1 MTGQNSFTSRPAR
14 QANRQLKSVRSG
26 NPSPLHPGVIYHI
39 YNRGVN
45 GETIFKE
52 KRNYEYF
59 INIYVKHIQPVA
71 DTYAFCLLPNHFHI
85 LGEIRDLAGLDNGAD
100 LTGLRDLS
108 GLKAASQAFSNL
120 FNAYAKAI
128 NKAYGR
134 TGPLFERP
142 FKRIPVTDSK
152 YFARLLI
159 YIHQNPQRH
168 GLIEDYRAWPYSS
181 YGVFT
186 GVQATFVKRDVVR
199 EWFGD
204 VGNLLNAHA
213 VILDIDDVKDFVDD
227 E

>member
-1 MTGQNSFTSRPAR
+1 MTEQSNFTSQPNQ
-14 QANRQLKSVRSG
+14 QAYRNQKPVRSG
-26 NPSPLHPGVIYHI
+26 TPSPLHPGVIYHI

-59 INIYVKHIQPVA
+59 INLYVKHIQPVA

-85 LGEIRDLAGLDNGAD
+85 LGEIRDL
-100 LTGLRDLS
+100 TGLEDLS
-108 GLKAASQAFSNL
+108 GLKSASQCFSNL
-120 FNAYAKAI
+120 FNAYAKSI

-142 FKRIPVTDSK
+142 FKRIPVTDRD
-152 YFARLLI
+152 YFTRLLI

-168 GLIEDYRAWPYSS
+168 GLIQDYRAWPYSS

-186 GVQATFVKRDVVR
+186 NEQATFVKRDVVR

-204 VGNLLNAHA
+204 VAELLNAHS
-213 VILDIDDVKDFVDD
+213 VILDIDGVKDFMDD
-227 E
+227 EEKT

>member
-1 MTGQNSFTSRPAR
+1 MTEQTNTGSQTDRQTSQQVKP
-14 QANRQLKSVRSG
+14 VRSEK
-26 NPSPLHPGVIYHI
+26 PAPLQPGVIYHV

-45 GETIFKE
+45 GETVFKE

-59 INIYVKHIQPVA
+59 INLYVKHIQPVA
-71 DTYAFCLLPNHFHI
+71 DTYAFCLLPNHFHL
-85 LGEIRDLAGLDNGAD
+85 LGEIKD
-100 LTGLRDLS
+100 LTGLQGGTNLTGLGDLS
-108 GLKAASQAFSNL
+108 GFKPASQAFSNF

-142 FKRIPVTDSK
+142 FKRIPVMDNR
-152 YFARLLI
+152 YFMRLLI

-168 GLIEDYRAWPYSS
+168 GLVDDYRDWPYSS
-181 YGVFT
+181 YGVFV
-186 GVQATFVKRDVVR
+186 GEQATFIKRDVVR

-204 VGNLLNAHA
+204 VGALLNAHQ
-213 VILDIDDVKDFVDD
+213 VILDENEIKDFVDD

>member
-1 MTGQNSFTSRPAR
+1 LWVITS
-14 QANRQLKSVRSG
+14 
-26 NPSPLHPGVIYHI
+26 
-39 YNRGVN
+39 
-45 GETIFKE
+45 
-52 KRNYEYF
+52 
-59 INIYVKHIQPVA
+59 IQPVA
-71 DTYAFCLLPNHFHI
+71 DTYAFCLLPNHFH
-85 LGEIRDLAGLDNGAD
+85 LLAEIKDLTGLHGGTN

-108 GLKAASQAFSNL
+108 GFKSASQTFSNL

-142 FKRIPVTDSK
+142 FKRIPVTDRD

-186 GVQATFVKRDVVR
+186 GEGATFVYPSRSQIAPYANAGSVICDRGIIKRDVAR

-204 VGNLLNAHA
+204 VGELRFALQRHHALHRAHEPE
-213 VILDIDDVKDFVDD
+213 D
-227 E
+227 